1 MALMSEERDHMQV
14 ETPSFVNVFAEPKD
28 TEELVEIGDEAVWIL
43 SSAKAG
49 NGIEQ
54 LRDCDNNT
62 FWQ

>member
-1 MALMSEERDHMQV
+1 MSEEREQMQV
-14 ETPSFVNVFAEPKD
+14 EATTYLNVFAEPKD

-54 LRDCDNNT
+54 LRDGDNNT

>member
-1 MALMSEERDHMQV
+1 MAI
-14 ETPSFVNVFAEPKD
+14 ETPVYLNKFSEPKD
-28 TEELVEIGDEAVWIL
+28 SEELEEIGNEAVWIL

-54 LRDCDNNT
+54 LRDGDTNT

>member
-1 MALMSEERDHMQV
+1 MSEEREAMAI
-14 ETPSFVNVFAEPKD
+14 ETPVYLNKYSEPKD
-28 TEELVEIGDEAVWIL
+28 TDDLEEIGNEAVWIL

-54 LRDCDNNT
+54 LRDSDTNT

>member
-1 MALMSEERDHMQV
+1 MQA
-14 ETPSFVNVFAEPKD
+14 EAPSFVNVFAEPKD

-54 LRDCDNNT
+54 LRDGDNNT
-62 FWQ
+62 FWQYTPIT

>member
-1 MALMSEERDHMQV
+1 MMSEEREALQNSDHKAFIN
-14 ETPSFVNVFAEPKD
+14 SFAEPKD
-28 TEELVEIGDEAVWIL
+28 SEEIVEIGEEAVWIL

-54 LRDCDNNT
+54 LRDSDNNT

>member
-1 MALMSEERDHMQV
+1 MVA
-14 ETPSFVNVFAEPKD
+14 ETPVYYNKFSEPKD
-28 TEELVEIGDEAVWIL
+28 TDELEEIGDEAVWIL

-54 LRDCDNNT
+54 LRDCDKNT